1 MVTLVKIANK
11 KTMCLSCPHAF
22 NQSKYSFGQ
31 CGHFSEVEPFEK
43 P

>member
-1 MVTLVKIANK
+1 MVTLVKIANQ